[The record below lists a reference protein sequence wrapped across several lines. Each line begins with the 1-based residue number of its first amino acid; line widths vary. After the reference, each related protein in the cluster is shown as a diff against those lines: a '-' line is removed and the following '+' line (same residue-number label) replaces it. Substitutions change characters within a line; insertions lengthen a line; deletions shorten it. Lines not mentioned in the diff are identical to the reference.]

1 MEAKSQN
8 NKSKYFIE
16 SLTEK
21 IFLISASV
29 AVISLLLIIGFVFYK
44 GLRPFI
50 IEGYSFWDFIFGT
63 QWIPSANKYGIL
75 PMIVA
80 SLGATIG
87 ALLIG
92 VPVGILTSIFI
103 AEIAPKKIAKIM
115 SGAVELLAGIPSVL
129 YGVFGLAIIVPT
141 IQEVFNLPKGQSL
154 LAVIIVLAIMMLP
167 TVITVSE
174 TAIRAVPHAYK
185 EGSLAL
191 GASKT
196 ETIFKVIVPAAKS
209 GIMTGVVLGIG
220 RAIGETM
227 AVILVAGNTPVIPSS
242 IMDSVRPLTTNIA
255 LEMGYAFGTHQE
267 MLFATGVVLFTFI
280 LILNLVLVP
289 INRIGIYGAIIS
301 SIISDIFIFAIC
313 FITLK
318 KQITTKL
325 YVSKYIVKPT
335 IAGVFMSITSYIMYN
350 NIINKIQNNIIVLF
364 VSIFSGMM
372 VYFILII
379 ALKILT
385 EEEIYMLPY
394 GQKLFRTFKSK
405 KQQMQV
411 KSTHTELPKHGNLRG
426 KRVCKKIKIKKEG
439 F

>member
-50 IEGYSFWDFIFGT
+50 VEGYSFWDFIFGT

-92 VPVGILTSIFI
+92 VPVGILTAIFI
-103 AEIAPKKIAKIM
+103 AEIAPKRISKVM

-174 TAIRAVPHAYK
+174 AAIRAVPNAYK

-267 MLFATGVVLFTFI
+267 MLFETGVVLFTFI
-280 LILNLVLVP
+280 LILNLVL
-289 INRIGIYGAIIS
+289 S
-301 SIISDIFIFAIC
+301 
-313 FITLK
+313 
-318 KQITTKL
+318 KL
-325 YVSKYIVKPT
+325 S
-335 IAGVFMSITSYIMYN
+335 
-350 NIINKIQNNIIVLF
+350 NK
-364 VSIFSGMM
+364 G
-372 VYFILII
+372 
-379 ALKILT
+379 
-385 EEEIYMLPY
+385 
-394 GQKLFRTFKSK
+394 
-405 KQQMQV
+405 
-411 KSTHTELPKHGNLRG
+411 G
-426 KRVCKKIKIKKEG
+426 K
-439 F
+439 

>member
-50 IEGYSFWDFIFGT
+50 VEGYSFWDFIFGT

-92 VPVGILTSIFI
+92 VPVGILTAIFI
-103 AEIAPKKIAKIM
+103 AEIAPKRISKVM

-174 TAIRAVPHAYK
+174 TAIRAVPNAYK

-280 LILNLVLVP
+280 LILNLVL
-289 INRIGIYGAIIS
+289 S
-301 SIISDIFIFAIC
+301 
-313 FITLK
+313 
-318 KQITTKL
+318 KL
-325 YVSKYIVKPT
+325 S
-335 IAGVFMSITSYIMYN
+335 
-350 NIINKIQNNIIVLF
+350 NK
-364 VSIFSGMM
+364 G
-372 VYFILII
+372 
-379 ALKILT
+379 
-385 EEEIYMLPY
+385 
-394 GQKLFRTFKSK
+394 
-405 KQQMQV
+405 
-411 KSTHTELPKHGNLRG
+411 G
-426 KRVCKKIKIKKEG
+426 K
-439 F
+439 

>member
-50 IEGYSFWDFIFGT
+50 VEGYSFWDFIFGT

-103 AEIAPKKIAKIM
+103 AEIAPKRISKIM

-141 IQEVFNLPKGQSL
+141 IQDVFNLPKGQSL

-174 TAIRAVPHAYK
+174 TAIRAVPDAYK

-280 LILNLVLVP
+280 LILNLLL
-289 INRIGIYGAIIS
+289 S
-301 SIISDIFIFAIC
+301 
-313 FITLK
+313 
-318 KQITTKL
+318 KL
-325 YVSKYIVKPT
+325 S
-335 IAGVFMSITSYIMYN
+335 
-350 NIINKIQNNIIVLF
+350 NK
-364 VSIFSGMM
+364 G
-372 VYFILII
+372 
-379 ALKILT
+379 
-385 EEEIYMLPY
+385 
-394 GQKLFRTFKSK
+394 
-405 KQQMQV
+405 
-411 KSTHTELPKHGNLRG
+411 G
-426 KRVCKKIKIKKEG
+426 K
-439 F
+439 

>member
-103 AEIAPKKIAKIM
+103 VEIAPKKIAKIM

-174 TAIRAVPHAYK
+174 TAIRAVPNAYK

-280 LILNLVLVP
+280 LILNLVL
-289 INRIGIYGAIIS
+289 S
-301 SIISDIFIFAIC
+301 
-313 FITLK
+313 
-318 KQITTKL
+318 KL
-325 YVSKYIVKPT
+325 S
-335 IAGVFMSITSYIMYN
+335 
-350 NIINKIQNNIIVLF
+350 NK
-364 VSIFSGMM
+364 G
-372 VYFILII
+372 
-379 ALKILT
+379 
-385 EEEIYMLPY
+385 
-394 GQKLFRTFKSK
+394 
-405 KQQMQV
+405 
-411 KSTHTELPKHGNLRG
+411 G
-426 KRVCKKIKIKKEG
+426 K
-439 F
+439 

>member
-50 IEGYSFWDFIFGT
+50 VEGYSFWDFIFGT

-103 AEIAPKKIAKIM
+103 AEIAPKKIAKVM
-115 SGAVELLAGIPSVL
+115 SGAVELLVGIPSVL

-141 IQEVFNLPKGQSL
+141 IQDVFNLPKGQSL

-174 TAIRAVPHAYK
+174 TAIRAVPNAYK

-196 ETIFKVIVPAAKS
+196 ETIFKVIVPTAKS

-242 IMDSVRPLTTNIA
+242 IIDSVRPLTTNIA

-280 LILNLVLVP
+280 LILNLVL
-289 INRIGIYGAIIS
+289 S
-301 SIISDIFIFAIC
+301 
-313 FITLK
+313 
-318 KQITTKL
+318 KL
-325 YVSKYIVKPT
+325 S
-335 IAGVFMSITSYIMYN
+335 
-350 NIINKIQNNIIVLF
+350 NK
-364 VSIFSGMM
+364 G
-372 VYFILII
+372 
-379 ALKILT
+379 
-385 EEEIYMLPY
+385 
-394 GQKLFRTFKSK
+394 
-405 KQQMQV
+405 
-411 KSTHTELPKHGNLRG
+411 G
-426 KRVCKKIKIKKEG
+426 K
-439 F
+439 

>member
-50 IEGYSFWDFIFGT
+50 VEGYSFWDFIFGT

-103 AEIAPKKIAKIM
+103 AEIAPKRISKII

-141 IQEVFNLPKGQSL
+141 IQDVFNLPKGQSL

-174 TAIRAVPHAYK
+174 TAIRAVPNAYK

-280 LILNLVLVP
+280 LILNLVL
-289 INRIGIYGAIIS
+289 S
-301 SIISDIFIFAIC
+301 
-313 FITLK
+313 
-318 KQITTKL
+318 KL
-325 YVSKYIVKPT
+325 S
-335 IAGVFMSITSYIMYN
+335 
-350 NIINKIQNNIIVLF
+350 NK
-364 VSIFSGMM
+364 G
-372 VYFILII
+372 
-379 ALKILT
+379 
-385 EEEIYMLPY
+385 
-394 GQKLFRTFKSK
+394 
-405 KQQMQV
+405 
-411 KSTHTELPKHGNLRG
+411 G
-426 KRVCKKIKIKKEG
+426 K
-439 F
+439 

>member
-141 IQEVFNLPKGQSL
+141 IQDVFNLPKGQSL

-174 TAIRAVPHAYK
+174 TAIRAVPNAYK

-280 LILNLVLVP
+280 LILNLIL
-289 INRIGIYGAIIS
+289 S
-301 SIISDIFIFAIC
+301 
-313 FITLK
+313 
-318 KQITTKL
+318 KL
-325 YVSKYIVKPT
+325 S
-335 IAGVFMSITSYIMYN
+335 
-350 NIINKIQNNIIVLF
+350 NK
-364 VSIFSGMM
+364 G
-372 VYFILII
+372 
-379 ALKILT
+379 
-385 EEEIYMLPY
+385 
-394 GQKLFRTFKSK
+394 
-405 KQQMQV
+405 
-411 KSTHTELPKHGNLRG
+411 G
-426 KRVCKKIKIKKEG
+426 K
-439 F
+439 

>member
-50 IEGYSFWDFIFGT
+50 IEGYSFWDFILGT

-174 TAIRAVPHAYK
+174 TAIRAVPNAYK

-280 LILNLVLVP
+280 LILNLVL
-289 INRIGIYGAIIS
+289 S
-301 SIISDIFIFAIC
+301 
-313 FITLK
+313 
-318 KQITTKL
+318 KL
-325 YVSKYIVKPT
+325 S
-335 IAGVFMSITSYIMYN
+335 
-350 NIINKIQNNIIVLF
+350 NK
-364 VSIFSGMM
+364 G
-372 VYFILII
+372 
-379 ALKILT
+379 
-385 EEEIYMLPY
+385 
-394 GQKLFRTFKSK
+394 
-405 KQQMQV
+405 
-411 KSTHTELPKHGNLRG
+411 G
-426 KRVCKKIKIKKEG
+426 K
-439 F
+439 

>member
-1 MEAKSQN
+1 MEVNMEAKSQN

-50 IEGYSFWDFIFGT
+50 VEGYSFWDFIFGT

-92 VPVGILTSIFI
+92 IPVGILTSIFI

-141 IQEVFNLPKGQSL
+141 IQDVFNLPKGQSL

-174 TAIRAVPHAYK
+174 TAIRAVPNAYK

-280 LILNLVLVP
+280 LILNLVL
-289 INRIGIYGAIIS
+289 S
-301 SIISDIFIFAIC
+301 
-313 FITLK
+313 
-318 KQITTKL
+318 KL
-325 YVSKYIVKPT
+325 S
-335 IAGVFMSITSYIMYN
+335 
-350 NIINKIQNNIIVLF
+350 NK
-364 VSIFSGMM
+364 G
-372 VYFILII
+372 
-379 ALKILT
+379 
-385 EEEIYMLPY
+385 
-394 GQKLFRTFKSK
+394 
-405 KQQMQV
+405 
-411 KSTHTELPKHGNLRG
+411 G
-426 KRVCKKIKIKKEG
+426 K
-439 F
+439 